1 MTPIPI
7 NQFLHT
13 VGKQLVKSEAKVMSL
28 QFTIRDQ
35 VHHS

>member
-7 NQFLHT
+7 NQFPHT
-13 VGKQLVKSEAKVMSL
+13 VGKQLVKSKSEVMSL

-35 VHHS
+35 IPFS